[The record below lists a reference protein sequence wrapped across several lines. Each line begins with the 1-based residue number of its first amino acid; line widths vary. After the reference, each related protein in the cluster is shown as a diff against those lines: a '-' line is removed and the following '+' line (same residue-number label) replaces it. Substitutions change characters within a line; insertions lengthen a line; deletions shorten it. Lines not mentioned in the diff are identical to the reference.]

1 VRHGSGDVALTKVPI
16 VAPAPG
22 VERGGEE
29 LVKELTLRIQ
39 PGMHVLISGPNG
51 VGKTAVARV
60 LAELWPAFDGTLEL
74 PDAKDTIFL
83 PQRAYLTTG
92 SLKEQIIYPHAVP
105 QCSKVRRS
113 RAACRGPTA
122 DHVYAAQTDDEL
134 MEILQAVHLG
144 YVVEREGG
152 FQARKTWTD
161 VLSGGERQRSACA
174 RSAIADLG

>member
-1 VRHGSGDVALTKVPI
+1 MRHGSGDVALTKVPI

-60 LAELWPAFDGTLEL
+60 LAELWPAFDGTLGL

-105 QCSKVRRS
+105 QCSKVRHL
-113 RAACRGPTA
+113 RAAR
-122 DHVYAAQTDDEL
+122 
-134 MEILQAVHLG
+134 
-144 YVVEREGG
+144 
-152 FQARKTWTD
+152 
-161 VLSGGERQRSACA
+161 
-174 RSAIADLG
+174 